1 MMPRLAPVSGLRRL
15 IVMAV
20 VVGTSIVLSA
30 CSSSGVTLARD
41 ACNHVNRSITLYTR
55 SLHDSPKEAGALQEQ
70 AYLQLRFA
78 LPIAAQAATSNGQ
91 WQALMTTLSE
101 TNRVS
106 EHYLL
111 QALRAQCGDA
121 DSSTAGQSTPPTTS
135 QPTAPTTPTP
145 EVEPGTKQ
153 TFGH

>member
-1 MMPRLAPVSGLRRL
+1 MTPRLAPVSGLRRL
-15 IVMAV
+15 IMMTV
-20 VVGTSIVLSA
+20 VAGASVGLTA
-30 CSSSGVTLARD
+30 CSSSGVTLARE
-41 ACNHVNRSITLYTR
+41 ACSHVNRSIALYTR
-55 SLHDSPKEAGALQEQ
+55 SLHDSPKEAGVLQEQ

-78 LPIAAQAATSNGQ
+78 LPIAAQAATSNAQ

-111 QALRAQCGDA
+111 QALRAQCGEA
-121 DSSTAGQSTPPTTS
+121 DSSTAGQPTPPTTG
-135 QPTAPTTPTP
+135 QPTPPTTPTP
-145 EVEPGTKQ
+145 QVEPGTKQ

>member
-1 MMPRLAPVSGLRRL
+1 MRPRLAPISGLRRL
-15 IVMAV
+15 IAIAA
-20 VVGTSIVLSA
+20 VVGTSIGLAA
-30 CSSSGVTLARD
+30 CSSSGVTLARQ
-41 ACNHVNRSITLYTR
+41 ACGHVNRSITLYTR
-55 SLHDSPKEAGALQEQ
+55 SLHDSPKEAGTLQEQ

-101 TNRVS
+101 SNRVP

-121 DSSTAGQSTPPTTS
+121 DSSTAGTAPTPPTTPS
-135 QPTAPTTPTP
+135 PA
-145 EVEPGTKQ
+145 VEPGTKQ

>member
-1 MMPRLAPVSGLRRL
+1 MTPRLAPVSGLRRL
-15 IVMAV
+15 IVLSAIA
-20 VVGTSIVLSA
+20 GTSVVLTA
-30 CSSSGVTLARD
+30 CSSSGVTLARE
-41 ACNHVNRSITLYTR
+41 ACGHVNRSIALYTR
-55 SLHDSPKEAGALQEQ
+55 SLHDSPKEAGVLQEQ

-111 QALRAQCGDA
+111 QALRDQCGDA
-121 DSSTAGQSTPPTTS
+121 DSQTAGQPTPPTTN
-135 QPTAPTTPTP
+135 QPTPSTAPTP